1 MSKNQKLWTKKE
13 DLFLEEQY
21 GQMTFQRIGEHL
33 NRSKESVN
41 KRIIRL
47 NLRNEENCL
56 RKKWTMEQDTF
67 LKENIDIMNNREIG
81 NHLGKS
87 PSSIATRIKILKLVR
102 KETMRRWTEQ
112 EDEYLLK
119 YYGYKSFETISKRL
133 QRSVQALES
142 RLNRLGLYGVKAHTG
157 NITVY
162 ELASC
167 LQIDVHTIYK
177 WIQEKGLTHKITR
190 AKTRKFIGIEV
201 SAFWKWAEQN
211 KKLLNFSKIPTN
223 TLVPEPDWVRK
234 QRKYDYYNRPKYEKK
249 QWTEEEDARLWYMFY
264 EEGRTQQEISQ
275 LIGRSRHGVQRRLN
289 RLRKKSPKKH

>member
-1 MSKNQKLWTKKE
+1 MEE
-13 DLFLEEQY
+13 DLFLKKQY
-21 GQMTFQRIGEHL
+21 GQMTFQRMGKHL

-47 NLRNEENCL
+47 NLRSEENRL
-56 RKKWTMEQDTF
+56 RKKWTTEQDTF

-81 NHLGKS
+81 NHLDKS
-87 PSSIATRIKILKLVR
+87 PSSVATRIKILKLTR
-102 KETMRRWTEQ
+102 RETLRRWTNQ

-119 YYGYKSFETISKRL
+119 YYGSKSLKHISKRL
-133 QRSVQALES
+133 QRSIPALES
-142 RLNRLGLYGVKAHTG
+142 RLNRLGVYGVRAYTG
-157 NITVY
+157 SITVY
-162 ELASC
+162 ELASF

-177 WIQEKGLTHKITR
+177 WIQKKELPHKITR
-190 AKTRKFIGIEV
+190 AKTRKFVGIEV

-223 TLVPEPDWVRK
+223 TLLPEPDWVRK

-264 EEGRTQQEISQ
+264 EEGRTQQEIGQ
-275 LIGRSRHGVQRRLN
+275 LIGRSRYGVQRRLN
-289 RLRKKSPKKH
+289 RLRKKKLTT

>member
-1 MSKNQKLWTKKE
+1 MNKNQKIWTKEE
-13 DLFLEEQY
+13 DLFLTKQY
-21 GQMTFQRIGEHL
+21 GQLTFQRIGEHL

-47 NLRNEENCL
+47 NLRSEENCL
-56 RKKWTMEQDTF
+56 RKKWTTEQDTF

-81 NHLGKS
+81 NHLDKS
-87 PSSIATRIKILKLVR
+87 PSSVATRIKILKLAR
-102 KETMRRWTEQ
+102 KETLRRWTGQ

-119 YYGYKSFETISKRL
+119 YYGSKSLEHISRRL
-133 QRSVQALES
+133 QRSIPALES
-142 RLNRLGLYGVKAHTG
+142 RLSRLGVYGVRAYTG

-177 WIQEKGLTHKITR
+177 WIQKKELPHKITR
-190 AKTRKFIGIEV
+190 AKTRKFVGVKV

-211 KKLLNFSKIPTN
+211 KKLLNFSRIPRN
-223 TLVPEPDWVRK
+223 TLLPEPDWVRK

-264 EEGRTQQEISQ
+264 EEGCTQQEIGQ
-275 LIGRSRHGVQRRLN
+275 LIGRSRYGVQRRLN
-289 RLRKKSPKKH
+289 RLRKKKLTT

>member
-1 MSKNQKLWTKKE
+1 MSKNQKLWTKEE

-21 GQMTFQRIGEHL
+21 GQMTFQRMGEYL

-47 NLRNEENCL
+47 NLRSEENCL
-56 RKKWTMEQDTF
+56 RKKWTTEQDTF
-67 LKENIDIMNNREIG
+67 LRENINIMNNREIG

-87 PSSIATRIKILKLVR
+87 PASVATRIKILKLAR
-102 KETMRRWTEQ
+102 RETLRRWTKQ

-119 YYGYKSFETISKRL
+119 YYGSKSLENISRRL
-133 QRSVQALES
+133 QRSIPALES
-142 RLNRLGLYGVKAHTG
+142 RLNRLGVYGVRAYTG
-157 NITVY
+157 SITVY
-162 ELASC
+162 ELASF

-177 WIQEKGLTHKITR
+177 WIQKKKLPHKITR
-190 AKTRKFIGIEV
+190 AKTRKFVGIEV

-223 TLVPEPDWVRK
+223 TLLPEPDWVRK

-249 QWTEEEDARLWYMFY
+249 QWNEEEDARLWYMFY
-264 EEGRTQQEISQ
+264 EEGRTQQEIGQ
-275 LIGRSRHGVQRRLN
+275 LIGRSRYGVQRRLN
-289 RLRKKSPKKH
+289 RLRKKKLTT